1 MLIVRRRTLVYLL
14 VSVFVA
20 VAAWRIVPELLPPR
34 LVLHA
39 GAPGHSGGPGYAGA
53 LGHPGA
59 LGAAG
64 AQGASGAANDA
75 GSPRGAGSPGMPKM
89 PVASAGESGSLG
101 LAETEPGSAP
111 VMAIGGS
118 GGSGVPTGPAA
129 TGAGADGA
137 DATGEDDAPA
147 RGSAREPIRLSWPML
162 GDITSY
168 YGPRDNEFHTGID
181 IAAVTGQAVRAA
193 LGGTVVEAGWRGGYG
208 LCVVVDH
215 GNGLQTL
222 YAHNSK
228 LEVEIGDQVEPG
240 HLLALAGSTGYST
253 GPHLHFEILLNG
265 FPVNPLPW
273 LEP

>member
-1 MLIVRRRTLVYLL
+1 MLIVRRRTLVYFL
-14 VSVFVA
+14 VSAVMA
-20 VAAWRIVPELLPPR
+20 VAAWRIVPEVLPPR
-34 LVLHA
+34 LSLNA
-39 GAPGHSGGPGYAGA
+39 GAPPAAGS
-53 LGHPGA
+53 LS
-59 LGAAG
+59 AAG
-64 AQGASGAANDA
+64 APHAAGAPA
-75 GSPRGAGSPGMPKM
+75 PTI

-101 LAETEPGSAP
+101 LAEMEPGSAA

-118 GGSGVPTGPAA
+118 GDSGMPAGLGA
-129 TGAGADGA
+129 AGAGGHDQAGADA
-137 DATGEDDAPA
+137 ATTTSAST
-147 RGSAREPIRLSWPML
+147 RGRSDPIRFAWPML
-162 GDITSY
+162 GDITSH
-168 YGPRDNEFHTGID
+168 YGPRDDEFHTGMD

-222 YAHNSK
+222 YAHNSQ
-228 LEVEIGDQVEPG
+228 LEVEIGDQVDSG
-240 HLLALAGSTGYST
+240 QLLALAGSTGYST